1 MHGLRPLGVGEL
13 LDAAFKIYRGRFK
26 TLILAV
32 AVPVIPVIV
41 LSTIL
46 TISAQPRPSTDPT
59 TGLATLDGGDLGL
72 TLAATLI
79 GAFAL
84 LIATSVATAACFRSI
99 SGAYVGDDPT
109 WQESLR
115 FGFSRIWSVLG
126 LTFLSGLASVAG
138 LLLCCIGVIVPM
150 AWFAV
155 AMPALLLEG
164 IGAGD
169 AMGRSKRLVD
179 GMFWRV
185 LGIVL
190 LGTILASVFQSML
203 SAPLVAIL
211 FADVD
216 QWVEQLAN
224 GVVQIFTTT
233 LVTPFTAALTT
244 ALYVDLR
251 VRKEGFDLMLWAQRL
266 GADAGGGFPT
276 QPGAPDWGPGYG
288 PSGPPPPGYGQ
299 QGFGPPGYP
308 PPGYGQ
314 PGYGQPGY
322 PPPPGYGQPGYPPS
336 AYPPPPSAYPSPP
349 SAYPPPP
356 GYGQPGYPPSAYP
369 PADPAV
375 PPSYPP
381 PPPPTGP
388 VTDGP
393 DPSTW
398 APPPDRDQPPP

>member
-59 TGLATLDGGDLGL
+59 TGLATLDGGDVGL

-84 LIATSVATAACFRSI
+84 IIATSVATAACFRSI

-109 WQESLR
+109 WQESLK

-126 LTFLSGLASVAG
+126 LTFLSGLASLAG

-216 QWVEQLAN
+216 QWVEQLVN

-266 GADAGGGFPT
+266 GT
-276 QPGAPDWGPGYG
+276 CLLYT
-288 PSGPPPPGYGQ
+288 S
-299 QGFGPPGYP
+299 
-308 PPGYGQ
+308 
-314 PGYGQPGY
+314 
-322 PPPPGYGQPGYPPS
+322 
-336 AYPPPPSAYPSPP
+336 PSP
-349 SAYPPPP
+349 
-356 GYGQPGYPPSAYP
+356 
-369 PADPAV
+369 
-375 PPSYPP
+375 
-381 PPPPTGP
+381 
-388 VTDGP
+388 
-393 DPSTW
+393 
-398 APPPDRDQPPP
+398 RD

>member
-59 TGLATLDGGDLGL
+59 TGLATVDGGDLGL
-72 TLAATLI
+72 TLAAALI
-79 GAFAL
+79 GAVAL

-126 LTFLSGLASVAG
+126 LTLLSGLASVAG

-190 LGTILASVFQSML
+190 LGTILATVFQSML

-266 GADAGGGFPT
+266 GAEAGGGFPT

-299 QGFGPPGYP
+299 HGFGPPGYP
-308 PPGYGQ
+308 SP

-322 PPPPGYGQPGYPPS
+322 PPPGYGPPGYPPAGPPGYPPPPDS
-336 AYPPPPSAYPSPP
+336 YPPGAAGPDDPTAAFGTPWTPVDPAVPPAYPPPPS
-349 SAYPPPP
+349 
-356 GYGQPGYPPSAYP
+356 
-369 PADPAV
+369 
-375 PPSYPP
+375 
-381 PPPPTGP
+381 PTGP

>member
-59 TGLATLDGGDLGL
+59 TGLATLDGGDIGL
-72 TLAATLI
+72 TVAAALI
-79 GAFAL
+79 SALAL

-109 WQESLR
+109 WQESLK

-126 LTFLSGLASVAG
+126 LTVLSGLASLAG
-138 LLLCCIGVIVPM
+138 LLLCCIGIIVPM
-150 AWFAV
+150 AWYAV

-164 IGAGD
+164 IGAGN
-169 AMGRSKRLVD
+169 AMGRSKRLSE

-203 SAPLVAIL
+203 SAPLVALL

-216 QWVEQLAN
+216 QWVEQLVN

-266 GADAGGGFPT
+266 GTDAGGGFPT
-276 QPGAPDWGPGYG
+276 QPGTPDWGPGYG

-308 PPGYGQ
+308 SPGYGQ

-322 PPPPGYGQPGYPPS
+322 GQPSYGQPSY
-336 AYPPPPSAYPSPP
+336 PP

-369 PADPAV
+369 PAGPPAY
-375 PPSYPP
+375 PPPPTAYPP

-388 VTDGP
+388 ATDGP